1 MRRNSILAGFG
12 LAGLLWLVQAAAS
25 EWTALH
31 LHSYDEGLDYEY
43 DWRRNDP

>member
-1 MRRNSILAGFG
+1 MRRNSILTGFG
-12 LAGLLWLVQAAAS
+12 LAGLLWLAQAAA

-31 LHSYDEGLDYEY
+31 LRSFDGGLDYEY